1 MYNGV
6 IGALERQAGF
16 QVREARLQVTL
27 PDELN
32 SQPKVRRR
40 MVRLMFQRE
49 TVVLDRFLN
58 APKVLQEITQ
68 ARVGIGV
75 RGVDLEHPSKG
86 LLGIPQQAFPQQNRA
101 VSL

>member
-1 MYNGV
+1 
-6 IGALERQAGF
+6 
-16 QVREARLQVTL
+16 
-27 PDELN
+27 
-32 SQPKVRRR
+32 
-40 MVRLMFQRE
+40 MFQRE

-101 VSL
+101 VVVVRFRSIRIQAHRRVVVLLRTFGLSLRPYKEIRFT